1 MQIDVKDIES
11 LLMSM
16 VFLNNLLENIHIFKN
31 TFAFLFTLELAKYIL
46 IWNYNPKGYNF
57 WNLQLMYQSQLQ

>member
-16 VFLNNLLENIHIFKN
+16 VFLNNLLENIHILKN
-31 TFAFLFTLELAKYIL
+31 TFPFLYTWELAKYIP
-46 IWNYNPKGYNF
+46 IWSYNPKGYNF
-57 WNLQLMYQSQLQ
+57 WNLHVMYRSQL